1 MGEYNAYEYDGVG
14 NLTMQT
20 DGAGNRIFYTFNA
33 RNLETSRQDIGAGD
47 ASLAE
52 KPKEIYTYTA
62 DGKLSS
68 KTDRNGILTTYGY
81 DGLGRLAYEKAGEDE
96 KQYTYD
102 VLGNPLSMTNGT
114 NVTSYSYDIEGRI
127 KAKTENGIGT
137 VTYTYDI
144 PVDNGEVKEVMT
156 MPDGVVQE
164 TVYDAAGRISSVSDN
179 RNKSVH
185 YVYNANGSRQA
196 VVYADGTR
204 EDYTYDG
211 ASRVSTLSHTDRN
224 GELLDYYEYTYD
236 SVGNLTEEKNRN
248 GSTCYTY
255 DANRR
260 LKSVTE
266 PEGRT
271 TTYTYDMAGNRAT
284 KEVSYGEE
292 APVVTTYM
300 YNSSNHLITECTGNE
315 VIKYM
320 YDGNGNLVLEERT
333 VSEEIPEQEDVLN
346 GEVVTVSD
354 TTDMEPE
361 SDTKTEYVTESVIR
375 YTYDAFNRMTGYETD
390 GVNAR
395 YSYNAEDYRTGKNV
409 TDSNGIKNI
418 EYFYDESRVIMEAD
432 GAGTITSHN
441 LYGTN
446 LIGRSVQGED
456 YHYLYNAH
464 GDVVML
470 LDAATGTVAGTYRY
484 DAFGNVI
491 LETGTPENSI
501 TYAGYQ
507 YDEETGLYYLN
518 ARYYDSA
525 TARFLTEDTYR
536 GSYQDPLSL
545 NRYTY
550 CHNNPI
556 AYTDPSGHF
565 IIGVLIGAGVGALFG
580 AGAEL
585 INQKFIQKKDK
596 IDWKAVGYEA
606 GIGAVSGAL
615 GGVAGGV
622 AKSAGKAVVKTTV
635 KSVAKKAV
643 TTGAMEAVE
652 GFASDVGRQVIVD
665 GKSLSEV
672 DYEQALKTG
681 AVAGVAGVGG
691 YAIGVAGDAVKSVTK
706 KSGGTL
712 TEIATKNLDDVVDA
726 ADDSVVK
733 SVSKSGGSLGNV
745 NEKNLLMQTPDQKAL
760 RDLAKEAEKA
770 AKKGQPIS
778 EEAAK
783 ILDDWADEYMVP
795 QHHKAYSGSGAHFK
809 GGNYLDHTHIYN
821 IHVPY
826 RAGGN

>member
-1 MGEYNAYEYDGVG
+1 M
-14 NLTMQT
+14 
-20 DGAGNRIFYTFNA
+20 
-33 RNLETSRQDIGAGD
+33 
-47 ASLAE
+47 
-52 KPKEIYTYTA
+52 
-62 DGKLSS
+62 
-68 KTDRNGILTTYGY
+68 
-81 DGLGRLAYEKAGEDE
+81 
-96 KQYTYD
+96 
-102 VLGNPLSMTNGT
+102 
-114 NVTSYSYDIEGRI
+114 
-127 KAKTENGIGT
+127 
-137 VTYTYDI
+137 
-144 PVDNGEVKEVMT
+144 
-156 MPDGVVQE
+156 
-164 TVYDAAGRISSVSDN
+164 
-179 RNKSVH
+179 
-185 YVYNANGSRQA
+185 
-196 VVYADGTR
+196 
-204 EDYTYDG
+204 
-211 ASRVSTLSHTDRN
+211 
-224 GELLDYYEYTYD
+224 
-236 SVGNLTEEKNRN
+236 
-248 GSTCYTY
+248 
-255 DANRR
+255 
-260 LKSVTE
+260 
-266 PEGRT
+266 
-271 TTYTYDMAGNRAT
+271 
-284 KEVSYGEE
+284 
-292 APVVTTYM
+292 
-300 YNSSNHLITECTGNE
+300 
-315 VIKYM
+315 
-320 YDGNGNLVLEERT
+320 
-333 VSEEIPEQEDVLN
+333 
-346 GEVVTVSD
+346 
-354 TTDMEPE
+354 
-361 SDTKTEYVTESVIR
+361 
-375 YTYDAFNRMTGYETD
+375 ETD
-390 GVNAR
+390 G
-395 YSYNAEDYRTGKNV
+395 E
-409 TDSNGIKNI
+409 SNII
-418 EYFYDESRVIMEAD
+418 
-432 GAGTITSHN
+432 HN
-441 LYGTN
+441 LYGTK